1 MVTENSTKISKQ
13 QIQETSVLL
22 ETFFRTLIFK
32 RLCLTSRKIL
42 QPLCIPNYPC
52 ARSVPRHFHFPW
64 IGSPHL
70 GPTIS
75 MSECLL
81 SRTGDQLLVSAPPG
95 FSPVSGLLSCLRP
108 AVSALGNNHSP
119 SNNVTMMRNEHN
131 SGNDQLMM
139 ILFMKAFNFEFKRR
153 PLYSL

>member
-1 MVTENSTKISKQ
+1 MLNITKNQFLK
-13 QIQETSVLL
+13 
-22 ETFFRTLIFK
+22 
-32 RLCLTSRKIL
+32 
-42 QPLCIPNYPC
+42 PLYIPNYPC

-81 SRTGDQLLVSAPPG
+81 SRTGDQLLVSAPPD
-95 FSPVSGLLSCLRP
+95 FSPVSGL
-108 AVSALGNNHSP
+108 VSALRRAENQLSETIILPLIMLRGWGLNIS
-119 SNNVTMMRNEHN
+119 N

-139 ILFMKAFNFEFKRR
+139 ILFMKTFNFEFKRR
-153 PLYSL
+153 PLYSLWHDMHVNVGCGGPLDIISGN